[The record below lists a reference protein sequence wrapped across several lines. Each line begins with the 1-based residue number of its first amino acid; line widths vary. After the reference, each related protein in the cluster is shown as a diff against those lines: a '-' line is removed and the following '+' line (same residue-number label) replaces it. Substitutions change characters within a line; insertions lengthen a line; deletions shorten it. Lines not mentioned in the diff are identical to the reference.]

1 MHDMSSDTG
10 LVQYNACIK
19 VPFSMIIAGP
29 SNCGKTTFVYNLLKN
44 CDRVVD
50 KKFDY
55 VVWFYGQT
63 PPNETPSVV
72 EGNIKFI
79 NGIPSSFDEYIQPG
93 LNGLIVFDD
102 LMKECENNSMIG
114 EFFTQRCHHEKLNV
128 IYLSQN
134 LFSDGKERKT
144 LSKNATYLVV
154 FNTPLDQTISH
165 SLARK
170 LMPKN
175 IKTFHDIFTEATKTP
190 HSYLFVDGHQRSPS
204 NIRLRGNIFD
214 VVQHVFIPNKKQ

>member
-1 MHDMSSDTG
+1 MSFDAG
-10 LVQYNACIK
+10 LSVFNACLQ

-29 SNCGKTTFVYNLLKN
+29 SNSGKTTFVYNILKN
-44 CDRVVD
+44 ADRVIE

-63 PPNETPSVV
+63 LPASTS
-72 EGNIKFI
+72 
-79 NGIPSSFDEYIQPG
+79 GIEEKDIIYMHGLPSSFDEYIQPG
-93 LNGLIVFDD
+93 LNGLMVFDD

-114 EFFTQRCHHEKLNV
+114 EFFTQRCHHENLNV

-154 FNTPLDQTISH
+154 FNSPLDQTISH

-190 HSYLFVDGHQRSPS
+190 HSYLFIDGHQKSPPE
-204 NIRLRGNIFD
+204 LKFRGNICGVIQD
-214 VVQHVFIPNKKQ
+214 VYIPNKR

>member
-1 MHDMSSDTG
+1 MTSDVG
-10 LVQYNACIK
+10 LPVLNGCIRI
-19 VPFSMIIAGP
+19 PFSMIIAGP
-29 SNCGKTTFVYNLLKN
+29 SNSGKTTFVYNLMDNSHHLVEKQ
-44 CDRVVD
+44 
-50 KKFDY
+50 FDY

-63 PPNETPSVV
+63 PPSETSIREKDV
-72 EGNIKFI
+72 KFI
-79 NGIPSSFDEYIQPG
+79 HGLPSSFDEYIQPG

-102 LMKECENNSMIG
+102 LMKECANNSMIG
-114 EFFTQRCHHEKLNV
+114 DFFTQRCHHEELNV
-128 IYLSQN
+128 MYISQN

-170 LMPKN
+170 LMPKD

-190 HSYLFVDGHQRSPS
+190 HSYLFIDGHQKSS
-204 NIRLRGNIFD
+204 SDIRLRGNIFNTYQE
-214 VVQHVFIPNKKQ
+214 VYIPNKRR

>member
-1 MHDMSSDTG
+1 MSHAVGMS
-10 LVQYNACIK
+10 VSNACLQ
-19 VPFSMIIAGP
+19 VPFSMIVAGP
-29 SNCGKTTFVYNLLKN
+29 SNSGKTTFVYDLLN
-44 CDRVVD
+44 NADRVIE
-50 KKFDY
+50 KKIDY
-55 VVWFYGQT
+55 VIWFYGQT
-63 PPNETPSVV
+63 LPSMTHDMKGEV
-72 EGNIKFI
+72 KFI
-79 NGIPSSFDEYIQPG
+79 HGLPSSFDEHIQPG
-93 LNGLIVFDD
+93 LNGVFVFDD

-114 EFFTQRCHHEKLNV
+114 EFFTKRCHHEKLNV

-175 IKTFHDIFTEATKTP
+175 INTFHDIFIEATKTP
-190 HSYLFVDGHQRSPS
+190 HSYLFVDGHQKSPAE
-204 NIRLRGNIFD
+204 IRLRGKICGA
-214 VVQHVFIPNKKQ
+214 VQTVYIPNKRQ